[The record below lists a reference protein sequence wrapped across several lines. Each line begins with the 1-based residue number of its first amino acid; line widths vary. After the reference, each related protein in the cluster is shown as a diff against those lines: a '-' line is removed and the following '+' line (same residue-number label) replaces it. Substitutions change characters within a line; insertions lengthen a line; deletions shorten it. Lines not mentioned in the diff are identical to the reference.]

1 MKKCI
6 IFDLDETLGYFTQIY
21 ITTLR
26 FESLNNIKL
35 TYKDYHNLFN
45 EFENIFRPG
54 IFVLLAYLN
63 ALKKK
68 YPIKIILYT
77 NTTMCDSFINYI
89 IRYINNKIHSQENI
103 FDDIITLL
111 SSCRKHVTKQFTDIH
126 KCINYLEIG
135 YVFLIIDNDKQ
146 ILLDKLY
153 SKLIIVTSYKYLY
166 LISNLWNSIHKYV
179 NIKKKYNI
187 LDDIFIDGNNN
198 VELYDKSKND
208 VLKLFSIINK
218 FINIQYINAK

>member
-21 ITTLR
+21 IITLR
-26 FESLNNIKL
+26 FQSLYDIKL
-35 TYKDYHNLFN
+35 RYTDYHHLFN

-77 NTTMCDSFINYI
+77 NTTMCDTFINHI
-89 IRYINNKIHSQENI
+89 ITYINNKIHSKKNI
-103 FDDIITLL
+103 FNNIITLT
-111 SSCRKHVTKQFTDIH
+111 SSCRKYLTKQFTDLH
-126 KCINYLEIG
+126 KCISYLATG
-135 YVFLIIDNDKQ
+135 YVFLIIDNEKQ
-146 ILLDKLY
+146 LMLDKLY
-153 SKLIIVTSYKYLY
+153 SKLMIVNSYKYSY
-166 LISNLWNSIHKYV
+166 LISNIWNSIHKQL

-187 LDDIFIDGNNN
+187 LDNKFINGNNN
-198 VELYDKSKND
+198 IELYDISKND
-208 VLKLFSIINK
+208 VLKLFPIINK
-218 FINIQYINAK
+218 FININI

>member
-21 ITTLR
+21 IITLR
-26 FESLNNIKL
+26 FQLLYDIKL
-35 TYKDYHNLFN
+35 GYTDYHNLFN

-77 NTTMCDSFINYI
+77 NTMMCDTFINHI
-89 IRYINNKIHSQENI
+89 ITYINNRIHSKENI
-103 FDDIITLL
+103 FDNTITLS
-111 SSCRKHVTKQFTDIH
+111 SSCRKHLTKQFTDLY
-126 KCINYLEIG
+126 KCINYLATG
-135 YVFLIIDNDKQ
+135 YVFLIIDNEKQ
-146 ILLDKLY
+146 LMLDKLY
-153 SKLIIVTSYKYLY
+153 SKLMIVNSYRYFY
-166 LISNLWNSIHKYV
+166 LISNIWNSIHKQL

-187 LDDIFIDGNNN
+187 LDNKFINGNNN
-198 VELYDKSKND
+198 IELYDICKND

-218 FINIQYINAK
+218 FINIQYINDK

>member
-21 ITTLR
+21 ITILR
-26 FESLNNIKL
+26 FESLYNTKL
-35 TYKDYHNLFN
+35 DYKDYHNLFN

-68 YPIKIILYT
+68 YSIKIILYT
-77 NTTMCDSFINYI
+77 NTTMSDNFINHI
-89 IRYINNKIHSQENI
+89 ITYINNKIHSEENI
-103 FDDIITLL
+103 FDNIITLS
-111 SSCRKHVTKQFTDIH
+111 SSCRKHLTKQFVDLH
-126 KCINYLEIG
+126 KCIKYLTSG
-135 YVFLIIDNDKQ
+135 YVFLIIDNENQ

-166 LISNLWNSIHKYV
+166 LISNFWNTIHKEL
-179 NIKKKYNI
+179 NIKKRYNI
-187 LDDIFIDGNNN
+187 LDNKFIDGNNN
-198 VELYDKSKND
+198 VELYDKCKND

-218 FINIQYINAK
+218 FINIQYINDK